1 MNKEDRFVIGIG
13 ILAVSFFGFVLG
25 FNVSQDLQTCPHQ
38 LTSQEWEDM
47 FLQNSRLVDL
57 NASCGMNITVS
68 FGDKGNV
75 TFVMKGIF
83 VEEGDSK

>member
-1 MNKEDRFVIGIG
+1 
-13 ILAVSFFGFVLG
+13 
-25 FNVSQDLQTCPHQ
+25 
-38 LTSQEWEDM
+38 
-47 FLQNSRLVDL
+47 LVDL
-57 NASCGMNITVS
+57 NASCGMNITAS